1 MTDKKGIRS
10 LFAIDVLPEEQEAQD
25 RAKETIMQRL
35 NVKPN
40 ELQAADDRYI
50 TPLPEIK
57 FEPTFYQPTK
67 TKEQLE
73 EEKFKR
79 DFEKEYGDEAIKKD
93 ILKKINANKRSGKRD
108 YEGFSSSDMIVA
120 EDIREKARAKLKHLQ
135 PKKDPTIQQQVINYS
150 PKKVQPKMKKNFIGL
165 KGGITPDQNH
175 PDGFRIN
182 DDVDLY
188 DVYGKSDMVRYIQ
201 EMAYKYDGT
210 PITETVKPFNSYDKS
225 SYPSDPAQQQA
236 LRTYGRAYDRLTP
249 LQKKQIENNNKKNK
263 PFTTIA
269 NNLGKK

>member
-1 MTDKKGIRS
+1 M
-10 LFAIDVLPEEQEAQD
+10 
-25 RAKETIMQRL
+25 
-35 NVKPN
+35 
-40 ELQAADDRYI
+40 
-50 TPLPEIK
+50 
-57 FEPTFYQPTK
+57 
-67 TKEQLE
+67 
-73 EEKFKR
+73 
-79 DFEKEYGDEAIKKD
+79 
-93 ILKKINANKRSGKRD
+93 
-108 YEGFSSSDMIVA
+108 
-120 EDIREKARAKLKHLQ
+120 
-135 PKKDPTIQQQVINYS
+135 NYS
-150 PKKVQPKMKKNFIGL
+150 PKKVQPKIKKNFIGL
-165 KGGITPDQNH
+165 IGGITPDQNH

-269 NNLGKK
+269 NNQGKK

>member
-40 ELQAADDRYI
+40 ELQAAEDRYI

-150 PKKVQPKMKKNFIGL
+150 PKKVQPKIKK
-165 KGGITPDQNH
+165 K
-175 PDGFRIN
+175 
-182 DDVDLY
+182 
-188 DVYGKSDMVRYIQ
+188 
-201 EMAYKYDGT
+201 
-210 PITETVKPFNSYDKS
+210 
-225 SYPSDPAQQQA
+225 
-236 LRTYGRAYDRLTP
+236 
-249 LQKKQIENNNKKNK
+249 
-263 PFTTIA
+263 
-269 NNLGKK
+269 